1 MLTPVEMQSK
11 TFKSGG
17 LGYDKKDVDAYMKEV
32 LRSYETIYRENME
45 LKDRVSVLSE
55 GIQYYKSIE
64 KTLQKALILA
74 EKTAQE
80 TRDAANRD
88 AKRIEKEAAVK
99 ANIMLADAKNELEK
113 LHNQTIELIQQYEK
127 YKAQFKSLAMS
138 QIELLDSDAYSINI
152 ARLDAFIS
160 KDVPSQKSDE
170 QKVDIA
176 DFMEK
181 ANPSDTSDDSDGVK
195 EITAR
200 SNENNAP
207 SISYDEAGYEDYDF
221 SDFEVDG
228 QEEFDFLN
236 LSDNEE

>member
-138 QIELLDSDAYSINI
+138 QIELLDSDAYNINI

-181 ANPSDTSDDSDGVK
+181 ANPSDASDDSDGVK